1 MATPFQNTVIEL
13 LKQIKLDTSGILDTL
28 KGISIDGASSIQES
42 IDITDM
48 NIGFV
53 DEKLDQI
60 LEYIEKHGGNNV

>member
-13 LKQIKLDTSGILDTL
+13 LEQIKLDTSGILDTL